1 MVNEDQESRSE
12 TILIVD
18 DVKMMRAVLRR
29 ALERGGYGV
38 IEAQNGT
45 DALQKLEQNHVSL
58 MISDIL
64 MPDMD
69 GMELT
74 EQIRSSSPSS
84 KIPILMCTGKADRD
98 TVLRLAQLEIQG
110 YIVKPVDESVLLD
123 RVRKVL
129 ADAAG
134 TETEIPPADQTR
146 KAMEKENGC

>member
-1 MVNEDQESRSE
+1 MVNEDKESRSE

-18 DVKMMRAVLRR
+18 DVKMMRSVLRR
-29 ALERGGYGV
+29 ALENGGYDV

-45 DALQKLEQNHVSL
+45 EALQKLKQNHVSL

-69 GMELT
+69 GVELI

-84 KIPILMCTGKADRD
+84 NIPILMCTAKADRD
-98 TVLRLAQLEIQG
+98 TVMQLAQLEIQG

-123 RVRKVL
+123 KVRKVL
-129 ADAAG
+129 ADASG
-134 TETEIPPADQTR
+134 TETEIPPADQT
-146 KAMEKENGC
+146 

>member
-1 MVNEDQESRSE
+1 VNEDKESRSE

-18 DVKMMRAVLRR
+18 DVKMMRSVLRR

-69 GMELT
+69 GVELT

-84 KIPILMCTGKADRD
+84 NIPILMCTGKADRD
-98 TVLRLAQLEIQG
+98 TVLQLAQLEIQG

-123 RVRKVL
+123 KVRKVL
-129 ADAAG
+129 ADAPAA
-134 TETEIPPADQTR
+134 ETEIPDAR
-146 KAMEKENGC
+146 SNAENDGEE